1 MPSRTRNKNIKYLKI
16 KKGEHD
22 ISKHIYHKKTKMDE
36 IKQGWKKR
44 ISWLLIAITVV
55 IVYKLLDNFSNVQQ
69 WFNKLFLIL
78 KPFLIGI
85 LISYILFIPCRK
97 IENIYKKAKP
107 KIIAKKAR
115 GLAVITT
122 YILFILIIILIINCI
137 FPVIKDSILEL
148 VNNVPNYYET
158 LVNQY
163 KELPED
169 SILKSEIIQDKM
181 TELTNIDMKQFLNIN
196 NEKILEYIKNIID
209 IFSGIFDVFVSIIVS
224 VYILLQR
231 SAIIG
236 FLRKLTR
243 AIFKKETYEI
253 INKYFTKGN
262 EVFFTFV
269 SSQLLDAVIVGILT
283 TIAMMILKV
292 KYAPLIGFTIGLFNM
307 IPYIGAIVA
316 VGMGIFI
323 TFITGGL
330 GKAIA
335 MAIVVIILQQIDA
348 NIINPKIIGTSLEI
362 SPLLVIFSITIGGAY
377 FGILG
382 MFLAVPIAVVIRTI
396 LLDYVDNKNK
406 IRDEEEK
413 ITQKEGIK

>member
-1 MPSRTRNKNIKYLKI
+1 
-16 KKGEHD
+16 
-22 ISKHIYHKKTKMDE
+22 MDE
-36 IKQGWKKR
+36 IKQNWKKR
-44 ISWLLIAITVV
+44 TSWLLIAIIVVV
-55 IVYKLLDNFSNVQQ
+55 IYKMLDNFSSVQE
-69 WFNKLFLIL
+69 WFGKLFLIL
-78 KPFLIGI
+78 KPFLIGL

-97 IENIYKKAKP
+97 IESIYKKAKL
-107 KIIAKKAR
+107 KFISKKAR
-115 GLAVITT
+115 GLSVITT
-122 YILFILIIILIINCI
+122 YILFVLVIVIIINCI
-137 FPVIKDSILEL
+137 FPVLKNSIVEL
-148 VNNVPNYYET
+148 VSNVPSYYES

-181 TELTNIDMKQFLNIN
+181 AELTNIDMKQFLNIN
-196 NEKILEYIKNIID
+196 NEKIIEYVKNIID

-231 SAIIG
+231 SEIVG
-236 FLRKLTR
+236 FLRKFAR
-243 AIFKKETYEI
+243 AIFKKDTYEAVD
-253 INKYFTKGN
+253 KYFTKGN

-283 TIAMMILKV
+283 TIAMLILKV

-316 VGMGIFI
+316 VGIGIFI

-330 GKAIA
+330 GKALA

-348 NIINPKIIGTSLEI
+348 NIINPKIIGSSLEI
-362 SPLLVIFSITIGGAY
+362 SPLLVIFSITVGGAY

-396 LLDYVDNKNK
+396 LLDWIDSKNEK
-406 IRDEEEK
+406 NEIKQEER
-413 ITQKEGIK
+413 

>member
-1 MPSRTRNKNIKYLKI
+1 MIYLNTYIIKI
-16 KKGEHD
+16 
-22 ISKHIYHKKTKMDE
+22 KMDE

-97 IENIYKKAKP
+97 IENVYKKAKP

-181 TELTNIDMKQFLNIN
+181 TELTNIDIKQFLNIN

-236 FLRKLTR
+236 FLRKITR

-316 VGMGIFI
+316 VGLGIFI

>member
-1 MPSRTRNKNIKYLKI
+1 
-16 KKGEHD
+16 
-22 ISKHIYHKKTKMDE
+22 MDE
-36 IKQGWKKR
+36 IKQNWKKR
-44 ISWLLIAITVV
+44 TSWLLIAIIVVV
-55 IVYKLLDNFSNVQQ
+55 IYKMLDNFSSVQE
-69 WFNKLFLIL
+69 WFGKLFLIL
-78 KPFLIGI
+78 KPFLIGL

-97 IENIYKKAKP
+97 IESIYKKAKL
-107 KIIAKKAR
+107 KFISKKAR
-115 GLAVITT
+115 GLSVITT
-122 YILFILIIILIINCI
+122 YILFVLVIVIIINCI
-137 FPVIKDSILEL
+137 FPVLKNSIVEL
-148 VNNVPNYYET
+148 VSNVPSYYES

-181 TELTNIDMKQFLNIN
+181 AELTNIDMKQFLNIN
-196 NEKILEYIKNIID
+196 NEKIIEYVKNIID

-231 SAIIG
+231 SEIVG
-236 FLRKLTR
+236 FLRKFAR
-243 AIFKKETYEI
+243 AIFKKDTYEVVD
-253 INKYFTKGN
+253 KYFTKGN

-283 TIAMMILKV
+283 TIAMLILKV

-316 VGMGIFI
+316 VGIGIFI

-330 GKAIA
+330 GKALA

-348 NIINPKIIGTSLEI
+348 NIINPKIIGSSLEI
-362 SPLLVIFSITIGGAY
+362 SPLLVIFSITVGGAY

-382 MFLAVPIAVVIRTI
+382 MFLAVPIAVVIKTI
-396 LLDYVDNKNK
+396 LLDWIDSKNG
-406 IRDEEEK
+406 
-413 ITQKEGIK
+413 TLGTGTLGT

>member
-1 MPSRTRNKNIKYLKI
+1 M
-16 KKGEHD
+16 E
-22 ISKHIYHKKTKMDE
+22 E

-55 IVYKLLDNFSNVQQ
+55 IVYKMLDNFSSVQA
-69 WFNKLFLIL
+69 WFGSFFRIL

-85 LISYILFIPCRK
+85 LISYILFIPCTK
-97 IENIYKKAKP
+97 IEKIFKKSKL
-107 KIIAKKAR
+107 KLIAKRSR
-115 GLAVITT
+115 GLSVIVT
-122 YILFILIIILIINCI
+122 YIIFVLILIIIINCI
-137 FPVIKDSILEL
+137 FPILRDSVIEL
-148 VNNVPNYYET
+148 VNNIPGYYET
-158 LVNQY
+158 IVNKY

-169 SILKSEIIQDKM
+169 SVLKNDIIKEKV
-181 TELTNIDMKQFLNIN
+181 TEFSNIDIKQFLSIN
-196 NEKILEYIKNIID
+196 NEYIKSIID

-231 SAIIG
+231 TTIINA
-236 FLRKLTR
+236 LRRFVR
-243 AIFKKETYEI
+243 AIFKKETYETI
-253 INKYFTKGN
+253 DKYFTKAN
-262 EVFFTFV
+262 QVFFTFI

-316 VGMGIFI
+316 VSIGILV
-323 TFITGGL
+323 TFITGGF

-348 NIINPKIIGTSLEI
+348 NIINPKIIGSSLEI
-362 SPLLVIFSITIGGAY
+362 SPLLVIFSITVGGAY

-382 MFLAVPIAVVIRTI
+382 MFLAVPIAVVLKIGLT
-396 LLDYVDNKNK
+396 DFVDARNK
-406 IRDEEEK
+406 IRDEEESRN
-413 ITQKEGIK
+413 EG